1 MELFYSFLSKK
12 LATASS
18 EALKMARFD
27 LAMAKEMVRYD
38 KLLKVENEKLQN
50 DIEEFMAEKEAFQ
63 M

>member
-1 MELFYSFLSKK
+1 
-12 LATASS
+12 
-18 EALKMARFD
+18 MARFD